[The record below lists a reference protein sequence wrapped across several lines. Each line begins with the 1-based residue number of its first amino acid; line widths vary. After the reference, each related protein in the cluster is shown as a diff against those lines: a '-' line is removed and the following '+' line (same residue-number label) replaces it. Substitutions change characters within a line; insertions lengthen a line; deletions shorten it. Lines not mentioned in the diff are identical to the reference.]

1 MCLCKPSTIKHS
13 IRTMRFY
20 NKTKVK
26 YGFHILKVNITTT
39 QKKIRH

>member
-13 IRTMRFY
+13 IRTERFY

-26 YGFHILKVNITTT
+26 YGFHILKSKYNNYS
-39 QKKIRH
+39 KKN